1 MHVLQ
6 TFVRDSKL
14 FFSKYKNDID
24 LSRSWRLP
32 RGKPVKTSKFKTTQE
47 LKKELCGNILDSIK
61 KKMDLQLKP
70 T

>member
-1 MHVLQ
+1 MSCK

-14 FFSKYKNDID
+14 SFSKCKNDID

-32 RGKPVKTSKFKTTQE
+32 RGKPVRLQNFKTTQE